1 MLPALPQP
9 LQPHPEQQISRYAT
23 FFEGFHSEW
32 VMKTGI
38 GQGGHSV
45 PSEIN
50 MKVSVAEAQGKQL
63 GIQPTGL
70 LSCANHGNTVASIHH
85 TLLANK
91 RVIMWHYG

>member
-1 MLPALPQP
+1 
-9 LQPHPEQQISRYAT
+9 
-23 FFEGFHSEW
+23 
-32 VMKTGI
+32 MKTGI